1 MEQRKLDYA
10 RLTTEGR
17 NPRSMHIDTMS
28 TEDMMRCINEED
40 KLVPLA
46 VEKEV
51 PNIAKAVD
59 AITAAFEK
67 GGRLIYTGCGTS
79 GRLGVLDASECPP
92 TYGVS
97 SDLVIGVIAGGD
109 HALRNAIEGAEDSR
123 EAGIEAMKGL
133 NLKPQDVVVGLS
145 AAGGAAFVLGT
156 LEYAK
161 EQGCATAGITCNPDT
176 PITKACDMPIV
187 VLSGPEVVTG
197 STRMKAG
204 TAQKLILNM
213 LSTCAMIQTGKV
225 RENLMINV
233 RPTNIKLVNRAVRII
248 RQLHECTEEEAKA
261 ALERSGND
269 VAAALELLEG

>member
-1 MEQRKLDYA
+1 MEYGKLF
-10 RLTTEGR
+10 TEGR
-17 NPRSMHIDTMS
+17 NPRSTHIDTMS
-28 TEDMMRCINEED
+28 TIDQLKCINAED
-40 KLVPLA
+40 HAAVTA
-46 VEKEV
+46 VENALPQV
-51 PNIAKAVD
+51 APLVDRIVAGMKA
-59 AITAAFEK
+59 

-92 TYGVS
+92 TYGVGP
-97 SDLVIGVIAGGD
+97 DLVIGVIAGGD

-123 EAGIEAMKGL
+123 EAGRAAMEEL
-133 NLKPQDVVVGLS
+133 ALRPQDVVVGLS

-156 LEYAK
+156 LEYAR

-176 PITKACDMPIV
+176 PITRACDMPVV
-187 VLSGPEVVTG
+187 VLTGPEVVTG

-233 RPTNIKLVNRAVRII
+233 RPTNIKLVDRAIRII
-248 RQLHECTEEEAKA
+248 RQLHPCSEEQARQ
-261 ALERSGND
+261 ALEQAGND
-269 VAAALELLEG
+269 VARALELLEG